1 MASGAP
7 GTETSTP
14 RALRKRTR
22 SGRKGDSATAGLD
35 AAAVSSDEDALRELA
50 SVRRLL
56 QRGQRRGFLTH
67 KDVRQGLAATK
78 LRADQIDQVLDI
90 LRDGDISIV
99 LTTFLG
105 FGPRTIGT
113 RLYFFADLLS
123 N

>member
-14 RALRKRTR
+14 RALRKRPR

-56 QRGQRRGFLTH
+56 QRGGGSFQSGTG
-67 KDVRQGLAATK
+67 V
-78 LRADQIDQVLDI
+78 
-90 LRDGDISIV
+90 GD
-99 LTTFLG
+99 LG
-105 FGPRTIGT
+105 SV
-113 RLYFFADLLS
+113 ACA
-123 N
+123 